1 MLEMIENGKQFN
13 HSTECQTS
21 DNSTS
26 LNKQRKTQIIQ
37 SQEAYYLRN
46 MVNNV
51 EFYKKQL
58 KNLPKFNNNNK
69 LVCEQVQNIVLIY
82 EKLKVNKNKYFITN

>member
-13 HSTECQTS
+13 YSTKCQTS

-26 LNKQRKTQIIQ
+26 LNKQRKTQIVQ